1 MTRKY
6 GRRDASSA
14 YKIFSLP
21 LWIAL
26 RCDFPAA
33 GLLPVGQ
40 RVARSFPER
49 WPAVLPRDNALRFK
63 AINSRT
69 GEGQPGR
76 CPFL

>member
-1 MTRKY
+1 MARKY

-14 YKIFSLP
+14 YKIFSLL
-21 LWIAL
+21 LWIEL

-33 GLLPVGQ
+33 GKSRSGSAWLGRSQKDGLPTYRGIFHY
-40 RVARSFPER
+40 RS
-49 WPAVLPRDNALRFK
+49 K

-76 CPFL
+76 CPF